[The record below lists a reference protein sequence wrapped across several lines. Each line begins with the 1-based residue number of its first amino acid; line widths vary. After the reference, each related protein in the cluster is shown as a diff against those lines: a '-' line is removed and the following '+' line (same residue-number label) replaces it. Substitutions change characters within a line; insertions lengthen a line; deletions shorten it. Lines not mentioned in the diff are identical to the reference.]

1 MKELMEYI
9 NNSLN
14 SLPEDKYLYA
24 FKKKLVSEITE
35 RANEITHTGISDD
48 KVIYDIITGEHPNI
62 EKEFKDYKGEFEK
75 KRKKKAA
82 FRKTIL
88 GSAGYFLA
96 VLIIFLVV
104 SFMGQGWRRS
114 WVFLVNGIS
123 LYVAYMS
130 LNTVSLLSEKSGR
143 YRPFSRTLLAIS
155 VFSFALP
162 VFLIFAF
169 LLRAPHSWLVFIA
182 AIIAMFIVDGIY
194 IEKQK
199 LRFAIFFHL
208 AYIPPAMTMF
218 YIFFAVLKIIPWH
231 PGWIM
236 IPLSFLIVIAV
247 ILYRLNVHKKHK
259 YTDEETEADSE
270 W

>member
-104 SFMGQGWRRS
+104 SFMGQGWGRS
-114 WVFLVNGIS
+114 
-123 LYVAYMS
+123 
-130 LNTVSLLSEKSGR
+130 
-143 YRPFSRTLLAIS
+143 
-155 VFSFALP
+155 
-162 VFLIFAF
+162 
-169 LLRAPHSWLVFIA
+169 
-182 AIIAMFIVDGIY
+182 
-194 IEKQK
+194 
-199 LRFAIFFHL
+199 
-208 AYIPPAMTMF
+208 
-218 YIFFAVLKIIPWH
+218 
-231 PGWIM
+231 
-236 IPLSFLIVIAV
+236 
-247 ILYRLNVHKKHK
+247 
-259 YTDEETEADSE
+259 
-270 W
+270 